1 MLRRRFHSSGIHPSN
16 ASNGVYGVTKNLKL
30 LPPNKVDAECIGVAL
45 IHKGHRIMIEKNES
59 KNPSYKQ
66 ATEGML
72 ASDNFVWG
80 EYLVDQ
86 YEIPNYDTIDYDYQG
101 LTSAYLMSNSG
112 VYNGQP
118 HIPNDI
124 SQWTGV
130 MSDWNGYKGWEP
142 APFYWVSRVYDHSM
156 SRTNR
161 TEEVRRLYRV
171 NVRPLLNSTIH
182 PELELCSE
190 LDQ

>member
-1 MLRRRFHSSGIHPSN
+1 
-16 ASNGVYGVTKNLKL
+16 
-30 LPPNKVDAECIGVAL
+30 
-45 IHKGHRIMIEKNES
+45 MIEKNES

-72 ASDNFVWG
+72 ASNNFVWG
-80 EYLVDQ
+80 EYF
-86 YEIPNYDTIDYDYQG
+86 IDYDYQG

-130 MSDWNGYKGWEP
+130 MSDWNGKSNSEVLKKIG
-142 APFYWVSRVYDHSM
+142 A
-156 SRTNR
+156 
-161 TEEVRRLYRV
+161 TEQGSYAISG
-171 NVRPLLNSTIH
+171 NLLNGFINSSDALGFDDWYI
-182 PELELCSE
+182 PSCPQMSLVYMRMVDINDILYLNWSVSGYGQVGVSDKRNPKRIR
-190 LDQ
+190 LIRDL

>member
-1 MLRRRFHSSGIHPSN
+1 MLRRRFHSSGIYPSN
-16 ASNGVYGVTKNLKL
+16 AGNGVYGVTKNLKL

-86 YEIPNYDTIDYDYQG
+86 YEIPNYDTIDYDYPG
-101 LTSAYLMSNSG
+101 LTSAYLISNSG
-112 VYNGQP
+112 IYNGQP

-130 MSDWNGYKGWEP
+130 MSDWNGK
-142 APFYWVSRVYDHSM
+142 SNS
-156 SRTNR
+156 
-161 TEEVRRLYRV
+161 EVLKK
-171 NVRPLLNSTIH
+171 
-182 PELELCSE
+182 LELRNKDLMLSQVTF
-190 LDQ
+190 LMDS

>member
-16 ASNGVYGVTKNLKL
+16 AGDGVYGVAKNLKL
-30 LPPNKVDAECIGVAL
+30 LPSNKVDAECIGAAL

-66 ATEGML
+66 ATEGMS

-112 VYNGQP
+112 IYNGQP

-124 SQWTGV
+124 SQWT
-130 MSDWNGYKGWEP
+130 
-142 APFYWVSRVYDHSM
+142 
-156 SRTNR
+156 
-161 TEEVRRLYRV
+161 
-171 NVRPLLNSTIH
+171 
-182 PELELCSE
+182 
-190 LDQ
+190 

>member
-16 ASNGVYGVTKNLKL
+16 ASNGVYGVAENLKL

-45 IHKGHRIMIEKNES
+45 IHKEHRIMIEKNES

-130 MSDWNGYKGWEP
+130 MSDWNGK
-142 APFYWVSRVYDHSM
+142 SNS
-156 SRTNR
+156 
-161 TEEVRRLYRV
+161 EVLKKIGV
-171 NVRPLLNSTIH
+171 TL
-182 PELELCSE
+182 
-190 LDQ
+190 